1 MYVINNG
8 EHYIAIKEI
17 IIDETTNAN
26 NLTLEELNV
35 VSAIKEPIV
44 GKTKIRYLGVVDNIS
59 LAKKYFR
66 KPKNHFS
73 RSKMFSHWRMW
84 FGCFGKH

>member
-17 IIDETTNAN
+17 IIDETTNVN
-26 NLTLEELNV
+26 NLTLEELDV

-66 KPKNHFS
+66 KPK
-73 RSKMFSHWRMW
+73 
-84 FGCFGKH
+84 KHLKLTEQMYGDGWQIIKKR

>member
-17 IIDETTNAN
+17 IIDETTNVN

-35 VSAIKEPIV
+35 VSAIKEPIT

-66 KPKNHFS
+66 KPK
-73 RSKMFSHWRMW
+73 
-84 FGCFGKH
+84 KHLKLTEQMYGDGWQIIKKR

>member
-17 IIDETTNAN
+17 IIDETTNVN
-26 NLTLEELNV
+26 NLTLEELDV

-66 KPKNHFS
+66 KPE
-73 RSKMFSHWRMW
+73 
-84 FGCFGKH
+84 KHLKLTEQMYGDGWKIIKKR

>member
-17 IIDETTNAN
+17 IIDETTNVN
-26 NLTLEELNV
+26 NLTLEELNI

-44 GKTKIRYLGVVDNIS
+44 GKKIL
-59 LAKKYFR
+59 
-66 KPKNHFS
+66 
-73 RSKMFSHWRMW
+73 
-84 FGCFGKH
+84 